1 MTKTTNCNQ
10 VATSFDDLREHV
22 RLLGVTEISRAVR
35 FIGACL
41 LVILIFS
48 CGPLHASITLSAD
61 DDRIESITDLSID
74 GVVYD
79 ATFHHQ
85 ISPNDLLALYPNGEL
100 PFADNPTATLA
111 AEAIRA
117 AVAAAAITPSNGGL
131 KTAYY
136 YIGFGDFSSGVMFA
150 VLDQEVGLPGAY
162 EFSNYQNPSS
172 NGLPNAMPNNQ
183 ALVSFAVQ
191 AVVAAPAAPPN
202 DAGVCPDTLSQGGE
216 NTASASFILHDSIG
230 GIGGVSQTSA
240 SFQSESGYIP
250 QTLSGCNCMT
260 CDDFIA
266 EACVQLQLTRQTTL
280 AQAVTLLEGWIAGND
295 LFSVDIC
302 ADGLDGA
309 GSSEACSAFILQ
321 SLQAP
326 AGD

>member
-216 NTASASFILHDSIG
+216 NTASASF
-230 GIGGVSQTSA
+230 
-240 SFQSESGYIP
+240 QSESGYIP